1 MLVHVGSANP
11 VKREAVRRVF
21 ARVFPTESLEVRLV
35 EVSVGIPAQPFD
47 DEVPQGAV
55 ERARQALKD
64 ADFGVGIEA
73 GLIWNETLKR
83 YFDVQFCAVIDREGT
98 LTVGHGPGFVYPE
111 RVIEAVR
118 SGKTVG
124 EEMSELAGIKKI
136 GHRIGAIGY
145 LSKRIMDRTQLTEQ
159 AVLMALL
166 PRIRPELYGLGRS
179 P

>member
-21 ARVFPTESLEVRLV
+21 QRAFPHEELKVELV
-35 EVSVGIPAQPFD
+35 AIEAEIPPQPFN

-55 ERARQALKD
+55 ERERQALKD

-83 YFDVQFCAVIDREGT
+83 YFDVQFCAITDREGT
-98 LTVGHGPGFVYPE
+98 LTVGHGSGFVYPE

-124 EEMSELAGIKKI
+124 QAMSELTGIEKI

-145 LSKRIMDRTQLTEQ
+145 LSKRIMDRTRLTEQ

-166 PRIRPELYGLGRS
+166 PRIRPELYNLFQ
-179 P
+179 